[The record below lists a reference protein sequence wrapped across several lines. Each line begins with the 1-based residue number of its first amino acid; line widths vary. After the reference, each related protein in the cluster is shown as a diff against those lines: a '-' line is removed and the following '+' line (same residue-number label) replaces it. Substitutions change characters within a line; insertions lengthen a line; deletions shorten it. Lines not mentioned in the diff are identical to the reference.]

1 MPYAACNASTCARVL
16 GTRADPPDRVARPL
30 HVDRGMSLRFVLW
43 AVTLLRIVLLPVF
56 LWFALR
62 AQEVAAMG
70 VSAGAQRLGL
80 LAVLLAMGVS
90 DVTDGWMARRYGLTS
105 QIGAVVDAFAD
116 KLVQLTVATWFTFMG
131 GGAFARL
138 PLWFFALVV
147 ARDVVLGAGWLTFHL
162 GRIPVRVVH
171 RPHGRASSVAVF
183 AVFYSVIVGVSE
195 SALTPL
201 LILAALLVM
210 ASTAAYVRDGF
221 RQLPRHSLRRSV
233 TDEGR

>member
-105 QIGAVVDAFAD
+105 QIGAVVD
-116 KLVQLTVATWFTFMG
+116 
-131 GGAFARL
+131 